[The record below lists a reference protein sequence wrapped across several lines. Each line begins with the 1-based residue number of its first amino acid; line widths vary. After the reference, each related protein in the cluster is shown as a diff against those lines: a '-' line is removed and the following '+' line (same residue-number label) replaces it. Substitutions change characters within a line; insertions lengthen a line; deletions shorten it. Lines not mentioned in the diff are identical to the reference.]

1 MEFNP
6 FLPEVRENPY
16 PYYTY
21 LRQHDPVHQVKNMG
35 YWVITRYDDVFS
47 ALRSPQVFSS
57 SIFMMALMGELSPF
71 LADVPL
77 MIGSDP
83 PNHTRLR
90 KLVNRAFTPRRIA
103 SLEVH
108 LREMVHSLLD
118 QAVAEGEFDLTRD
131 LAIPVP
137 VMAIAELLGVPP
149 ERYRDFRHWTACVI
163 QGTNGGN
170 AMSPEMRAEI
180 RQSTD
185 ALHAYFQAAI
195 AGYRQQPGDN
205 LISDLVRAEE
215 ENQVLTAD
223 EVLNMA
229 LLVMFGGS
237 ETTTNLIGNMTLA
250 LLDNPEQLA
259 AVRANPA
266 LIPQVVEEA
275 VRYDAP
281 VQGLFRQTTQDV
293 ELSDT
298 KIPAGSVVQVMF
310 GSASRDER
318 KFADPDRFDVLR
330 NSDGHVSFGF
340 GIHFCLGAQLARL
353 EAKVALEGLLQ
364 RFSRI
369 SHTDAQIT
377 RVESIALRGPKSLP
391 LMVS

>member
-1 MEFNP
+1 MEYNP

-16 PYYTY
+16 PYYAY
-21 LRQHDPVHQVKNMG
+21 LRQHAPVHQVKDMG

-47 ALRSPQVFSS
+47 ALRNPQVFSS
-57 SIFMMALMGELSPF
+57 SFFMAALMGEFSPF
-71 LADVPL
+71 LAEVPL
-77 MIGSDP
+77 MIGCDP

-103 SLEVH
+103 SLEAH
-108 LREMVHSLLD
+108 LHKMVHSLLD
-118 QAVAEGEFDLTRD
+118 QAAAEGAFDLTRD

-149 ERYRDFRHWTACVI
+149 ERYRDFRRWTACVI
-163 QGTNGGN
+163 QGTNGGT
-170 AMSPEMRAEI
+170 ALPPEMRAEI

-185 ALHAYFQAAI
+185 ELHAYFRAAI
-195 AGYRQQPGDN
+195 AAYRQKPGDN

-223 EVLNMA
+223 EVMNMV

-237 ETTTNLIGNMTLA
+237 ETTTNLIGNMMLA
-250 LLDNPEQLA
+250 LLDNPDQLA
-259 AVRANPA
+259 AVRANPSLA
-266 LIPQVVEEA
+266 PQVVEEA

-293 ELSDT
+293 ELSAT
-298 KIPAGSVVQVMF
+298 KIPAGSVVQLMF

-318 KFADPDRFDVLR
+318 KFSDPDRFDILR

-364 RFSRI
+364 RFARI
-369 SHTDAQIT
+369 SRTDAQIT
-377 RVESIALRGPKSLP
+377 RLESIALRGPKALP
-391 LMVS
+391 LMVG